1 MGQITVENG
10 SSSSE
15 QITLKPIGPSQR
27 DFSSYRQWEHDNNS
41 VNSRSQNMTS
51 SGYGNYGNKPL
62 PPERSTRNIQG
73 QVQGSYKKIPKQEV
87 DYTGNI
93 RAGNANNKQSHF
105 QGQQSGVAR
114 QQNMN
119 YNQAKPSVVRS
130 SNPPFY
136 GSKDGHSDNEMSFQE
151 LKTKE
156 PILLKKAIGR
166 VEKKRKSHSD
176 DSLDELIESNIQY
189 LESEIE
195 SGRLKKMTSS
205 QPGMF
210 PTSGSDVKRTS
221 DKEKRRSS
229 SLDGVSK
236 PAQSSFQNE
245 VKLRLQ
251 IPSAS
256 RPSYRSNQYE
266 GYDNRGDA
274 MPQYSQTQQSVLR
287 PHEILYQNTIPV
299 ERRFQSATHSPYLQR
314 RSTAELAN
322 MEDMSKSDSQ
332 LNTNDYGLDLR
343 RPMNYQNP
351 QFPQSNVISR
361 APIVDMTS
369 EHQTVI
375 QNYSVCPGIESG
387 MFSDVD
393 YDIEVS
399 ERVKKWEKLMKKKTD
414 DPGGDKKGGA
424 VSLTTILE
432 SEGGVPDGWLP
443 GHSVS
448 PSVALSSVTVTV
460 TKSTTHMEPPSE
472 SSSHRMFHV
481 IQQPDSSKPPESTV
495 TYIRS
500 PPFVDNPHQSSHLI
514 EHQFSDYTNNDAMS
528 AKQSWPPVDQELSAK
543 DQQKLARLSKYEE
556 ELNEIQVL
564 KMDSVKDLRRRFDSD
579 ASGNESTDTK
589 EVVTPIRL
597 TPLRKRRHL
606 VKSFEPSPSPP
617 VLEQHKKSTRPKV
630 REVEP
635 PELID
640 ISAVSSGVEPQNEEV
655 WSPKLESSKGLVSIE
670 RVTARTL
677 QTIPF
682 SEDPIW
688 KQIEEMTTFDQLLAN
703 EALNLQSPSQ
713 QAHLHRNSYID
724 IPSPA
729 YSQTTTVTT
738 NTAIYTPPVTSEP
751 IKTKPFAT
759 PKIQPLKLSIKTKS
773 TATPIDAKSSATA
786 LDEVLEDVRL
796 SLQRKPGGDSSSSLQ
811 SPLYV
816 QPVQQSFPQTY
827 TNNDVSD
834 ASFTPSHNR
843 QTMLAK
849 PEANNIYA
857 RQSMIDRE
865 LEPFM
870 QSLIEQPV
878 QNQPVQ
884 NQPVQINPDFT
895 QYPYVING
903 NYQLDPHLLKEKLMD
918 TGLANLDETLSTRSV
933 TPAYSPAITPL
944 HPRYDH
950 QQQLQQQF
958 QYQQPQQPHNWQQQ
972 YQQNHQQ
979 PHFQQQQNQ
988 PQYQTQ
994 QYQQQQ
1000 QQPQQTYLPQQQQQQ
1015 PQQTYLPQQQ
1025 QQTKQQK
1032 NKSAAEQICK
1042 TMEDLKNLAKEVEM
1056 KLSQIKYKIV
1066 DADESKLDSIITAL
1080 KNFSPEPL
1088 EKMDTPKVESTA
1100 EQTERQRKLSGALAE
1115 LERIYES
1122 LSVCDDSYSEKRPIG
1137 QSQSQSHSS
1146 SALNSQSVM
1155 SSHTIPRQHAI
1166 YTDTAHS
1173 QSRNNVYGNQ
1183 PGIRRN
1189 KSDSDCT
1196 IKNLRGETLAEVE
1209 RQTQREFDDINRSF
1223 QTLLAEVNQHSGSKP
1238 SVSKPKTS
1246 HTAEIEETI
1255 DSLLR
1260 DLQKAADNR
1269 SSSQPVSKS
1278 TSSSRLT
1285 ESLIDDLVNKQI
1297 TTQNTCREIR
1307 KSEVFTTSSGP
1318 FSVLVGING
1327 SGRKPYY
1334 TGKNKAA
1341 YNEQFSKEVKPYT
1354 QSEQDDV
1361 FTTDN
1366 KGINNGP
1373 SKPKTKSSKVQ
1384 IKLKKDLANRNEK
1397 KHFGSRQEDCDSED
1411 SEEGQ
1416 KVYRRSRRQGNLQ
1429 HRKSMPADILKK
1441 SVETQT
1447 FEDYTPVA
1455 EIREKFQSKSGKGKS
1470 DSTGNEE
1477 SSSSETF
1484 SGEAKGPRKRKIS
1497 KGIAEKME
1505 IFSSSDD
1512 ERSKQFPLVHS
1523 HSAPDLTELFKGDK
1537 NLSKSSKTKKIRS
1550 PRFVKQR
1557 NERARKKSSQS
1568 SKDDSTE
1575 EKEFSVTSATSDDG
1589 QMSQGSKPPVHP
1601 GRKQRSSSPDKVF
1614 SDSSRSEN
1622 RAFFAVK
1629 KGSQVETR
1637 DFGKTERRP
1646 DACGGEVVLRKKA
1659 KKETRDDSPE
1669 RPHSF
1674 HELLAA
1680 FETDPNHLNKLCY
1693 ALRKCAS
1700 ADCVSGET
1708 MLKKCYHSEP
1718 DLRDD
1723 ILGSNVSKGL
1733 KDVKL
1738 QVEVKIKQ

>member
-1 MGQITVENG
+1 MGQIPVENG

-15 QITLKPIGPSQR
+15 QITLRPIGPSQR

-41 VNSRSQNMTS
+41 VNSRTQNMTS
-51 SGYGNYGNKPL
+51 SGYGNYGNKPV
-62 PPERSTRNIQG
+62 PPERPARNVQG

-93 RAGNANNKQSHF
+93 RSGNIDNKQSYF
-105 QGQQSGVAR
+105 QGQQGGVAR
-114 QQNMN
+114 QQNVN
-119 YNQAKPSVVRS
+119 YNQPKPSVSRS
-130 SNPPFY
+130 SSNLPIY
-136 GSKDGHSDNEMSFQE
+136 GSKDGYSDHEISFQE

-166 VEKKRKSHSD
+166 VEKKRKSHSDD

-210 PTSGSDVKRTS
+210 PISGSDAKRTS

-229 SLDGVSK
+229 SLDGVSR

-256 RPSYRSNQYE
+256 RPNYRSNQYE

-274 MPQYSQTQQSVLR
+274 MPQYSQQQQSVLR

-332 LNTNDYGLDLR
+332 LNTTNYGLDFR
-343 RPMNYQNP
+343 QPMNYQNP
-351 QFPQSNVISR
+351 QYPQSHVISR
-361 APIVDMTS
+361 SPIVDMSS

-375 QNYSVCPGIESG
+375 QNYAMCPGMESG

-443 GHSVS
+443 GKPVS
-448 PSVALSSVTVTV
+448 PSVAVSSVTVTV
-460 TKSTTHMEPPSE
+460 TKSTTHMEPPPE
-472 SSSHRMFHV
+472 PSSHRMFRV
-481 IQQPDSSKPPESTV
+481 LQQPESSKPAESTV
-495 TYIRS
+495 TYIR
-500 PPFVDNPHQSSHLI
+500 PPPYVDNSHQSTHTTD
-514 EHQFSDYTNNDAMS
+514 HHYSDYTNNDVISA
-528 AKQSWPPVDQELSAK
+528 AKQSWPPSDQEMSAK

-564 KMDSVKDLRRRFDSD
+564 KMDSVKDLRKRFDSD

-617 VLEQHKKSTRPKV
+617 VVEQYKKSTRPKV

-724 IPSPA
+724 VPSPT

-738 NTAIYTPPVTSEP
+738 NTAIYTPPVSSEP

-773 TATPIDAKSSATA
+773 TATPPNAKSSATA

-796 SLQRKPGGDSSSSLQ
+796 SLQKKPGGDSSSSLQ

-816 QPVQQSFPQTY
+816 QPAQQSFPRTY
-827 TNNDVSD
+827 TNSDTSD
-834 ASFTPSHNR
+834 ANFTPSHNI
-843 QTMLAK
+843 QTRLAK
-849 PEANNIYA
+849 PETNNIYA

-865 LEPFM
+865 LEPLM
-870 QSLIEQPV
+870 QSLIDQPVQSQPVQSQPV
-878 QNQPVQ
+878 QNQPI
-884 NQPVQINPDFT
+884 QINPDFT

-918 TGLANLDETLSTRSV
+918 TGLANLDETLSTRSI

-950 QQQLQQQF
+950 HQQLQQQF
-958 QYQQPQQPHNWQQQ
+958 QYHQQPQQQPHNWQQQ
-972 YQQNHQQ
+972 YQQQYQQNQQQ
-979 PHFQQQQNQ
+979 PQHQFQQQ
-988 PQYQTQ
+988 QYQTQ
-994 QYQQQQ
+994 QYQQQ
-1000 QQPQQTYLPQQQQQQ
+1000 PQQTYLQQQQQLLQQQQQ
-1015 PQQTYLPQQQ
+1015 PKQQQ
-1025 QQTKQQK
+1025 

-1066 DADESKLDSIITAL
+1066 DADESKLDSIIMAL

-1137 QSQSQSHSS
+1137 QSHSS
-1146 SALNSQSVM
+1146 SALDSQSVM
-1155 SSHTIPRQHAI
+1155 SSHTIPRQHTM

-1173 QSRNNVYGNQ
+1173 QSRNSVYGNQ
-1183 PGIRRN
+1183 PGMRRN

-1238 SVSKPKTS
+1238 SVSKTKTS

-1285 ESLIDDLVNKQI
+1285 ESLIDDLVNKQL

-1327 SGRKPYY
+1327 SGRKPRYM
-1334 TGKNKAA
+1334 GKNKPADK
-1341 YNEQFSKEVKPYT
+1341 EQVSKEVKPYT

-1366 KGINNGP
+1366 KGVNTGP
-1373 SKPKTKSSKVQ
+1373 SKPKTKSSRVQ
-1384 IKLKKDLANRNEK
+1384 IKLKKELANRNEK

-1416 KVYRRSRRQGNLQ
+1416 KIYRRARRQGNLQ

-1455 EIREKFQSKSGKGKS
+1455 EIREKFQTKGKS

-1537 NLSKSSKTKKIRS
+1537 KWSYPSKTKKTRS

-1575 EKEFSVTSATSDDG
+1575 EKGEEFSVTSATSDDG

-1622 RAFFAVK
+1622 RAFYAVK

-1646 DACGGEVVLRKKA
+1646 DACSSEVVLRKKV

-1680 FETDPNHLNKLCY
+1680 FETDPNHLTKLCY

-1723 ILGSNVSKGL
+1723 VLGSDVSKGQ